1 MYQCLNDDNGKL
13 LALGIKKWMIKDSSM
28 YLRPN
33 EDTPIFYQTLTDK
46 ITRNKDEEI
55 IITSDYNIV
64 IDRS

>member
-1 MYQCLNDDNGKL
+1 
-13 LALGIKKWMIKDSSM
+13 M

-33 EDTPIFYQTLTDK
+33 EDTTPIFYQTLTNK

-55 IITSDYNIV
+55 IITSDYNMV